1 MELRETLV
9 FLFLAANVRPN
20 HGLIRT
26 HLLKRNA
33 RAVKYSLWATPD
45 VTGKP
50 KQFGNSGTKKKPPNS
65 WTFQVT
71 KKEAFL
77 MANTVQATPNRDA
90 SSLSSLILQCRGKR
104 LSGHLR
110 KNPVACSVT

>member
-65 WTFQVT
+65 WTVQVT

-77 MANTVQATPNRDA
+77 MASTV
-90 SSLSSLILQCRGKR
+90 
-104 LSGHLR
+104 
-110 KNPVACSVT
+110 